1 MVYAF
6 TYTKSFCTEI
16 RLHVYHFLSP
26 SLSLSLQHPNNIA
39 YSPFPTTFFLS
50 FKREFYG
57 PTLSKPKPSP
67 FRKMKTSCWQYRDN
81 ETFFVNGACS
91 LSVPIIFSFVIH
103 LCHIH
108 RYAQY
113 FAKLCRVVGYSLWA
127 NGFRP
132 PATYPAKTLFERS
145 VV

>member
-1 MVYAF
+1 M
-6 TYTKSFCTEI
+6 
-16 RLHVYHFLSP
+16 RLHIRNHFVRRSVCTYIIFYRLL
-26 SLSLSLQHPNNIA
+26 SLSLSLNT
-39 YSPFPTTFFLS
+39 PTTLHIPPFRRLSFLS

-81 ETFFVNGACS
+81 EIFVVNGACS
-91 LSVPIIFSFVIH
+91 LSVPIIFSFVIL